1 MFNLLPDIDKRALR
15 KEYRKRLVVW
25 ARFPCLTTILVAAA
39 FEVPRYYL
47 YRTAMIDAMARMAA
61 VDSGPLLEAAIAF
74 DKEIMEVNNLVKISD
89 LYKNLSAYG
98 IVSQALE
105 KKPRNVSVQDFS
117 YTRGAD
123 QFTVV
128 LRGVAPDRTSLQSLK
143 SVFEQG
149 SLFDSVEVPLSDF
162 ARNKDLNFTLTAQGK
177 I

>member
-15 KEYRKRLVVW
+15 KEYRKRLVVC
-25 ARFPCLTTILVAAA
+25 ALFLSLATILVAAA
-39 FEVPRYYL
+39 FEIPRYFL
-47 YRTAMIDAMARMAA
+47 FQKTIPDPKARRA
-61 VDSGPLLEAAIAF
+61 VEARGPLLEAAIAF
-74 DKEIMEVNNLVKISD
+74 DKEIMEVNNLMKISD

-98 IVSQALE
+98 IMSQALE
-105 KKPRNVSVQDFS
+105 KKSSNVSVQDFS

-128 LRGVAPDRTSLQSLK
+128 LRGVALDRASLQSLK